1 MNGDKCS
8 KCGRLYMNLLR
19 TCELCGHSDP
29 GLDEREYA
37 ARDAVEELRRINLWE
52 MVRHPRLLATAWF
65 AVAGAIPGL
74 LVILLAS
81 LGGDAPPRLVL
92 VIWMAT
98 ILIAALYG
106 AALGAL
112 ILDPT
117 RVGTGSQA
125 FLQGG
130 VVAGFSFVTFVFL
143 FSLFLSFQSGHFD
156 FFTAFFALML
166 YGSLLFGWLVLLV
179 GGLAGW
185 LLFRKYRHSV
195 VD

>member
-1 MNGDKCS
+1 MNGDRCS
-8 KCGRLYMNLLR
+8 KCGRLFMNLLR
-19 TCELCGHSDP
+19 TCELCGYSEP

-37 ARDAVEELRRINLWE
+37 AQEAAEEIRRINLWE
-52 MVRHPRLLATAWF
+52 LVKHPRLLAAAWF
-65 AVAGAIPGL
+65 AGAGAIPGL

-81 LGGDAPPRLVL
+81 YDGTAPPLIIFGL
-92 VIWMAT
+92 WIAT
-98 ILIAALYG
+98 ILIAGVYG

-112 ILDPT
+112 ILDPS

-143 FSLFLSFQSGHFD
+143 FSLYFGLQPGPFD
-156 FFTAFFALML
+156 FFTAFFIFML
-166 YGSLLFGWLVLLV
+166 YGSLLFGWLVLLI
-179 GGLAGW
+179 GGLTGW
-185 LLFRKYRHSV
+185 LLFRKYRLGV